1 MVAYGLTV
9 GDIIKIKG
17 SDVVTTTP
25 ESTIEATA
33 QLLTDKRIGLVAVR
47 ESSGQCVGVLSE
59 RDIVRAVAEYGAQAA
74 AMRVADFMTRKV
86 VVCGPRDHP
95 NTVVNSM
102 KERRIRHMPVVE
114 NGKLMGLVSI
124 GDLLKHLLEHDELE
138 HEDKI
143 LEKLRM

>member
-59 RDIVRAVAEYGAQAA
+59 RDIVRASRNTVLEKQAA
-74 AMRVADFMTRKV
+74 AMRVALI
-86 VVCGPRDHP
+86 
-95 NTVVNSM
+95 S
-102 KERRIRHMPVVE
+102 
-114 NGKLMGLVSI
+114 
-124 GDLLKHLLEHDELE
+124 
-138 HEDKI
+138 
-143 LEKLRM
+143 